1 MQTLLMHMYVY
12 CLCLYV
18 YVYIYIHILLCI
30 LYVCIY
36 IYVHMYM
43 YVYAFLCKFIHTYVC
58 ICVYIYKC
66 MCIRVWTYVL
76 CIFVIRDKWD
86 WPLQLVNPRSKR
98 YCIFMLVHLSAVNSF
113 AFFEYRRLSTSG
125 QTAACKKRWKP
136 PWRHTSKDQQ
146 RWLRF
151 IVFSVETVR
160 LSTDSTNSTQ
170 IDQLPKCSGRVLYYI
185 LPSIFRFQN
194 KACESDHNHH
204 TFNIQHL
211 CMLRLSG
218 ST

>member
-1 MQTLLMHMYVY
+1 MSSNGMQTLLMHMYVY
-12 CLCLYV
+12 CLCLCLCIYLYTYIIV
-18 YVYIYIHILLCI
+18 YIVYIYICTCVH
-30 LYVCIY
+30 VCICVSVS
-36 IYVHMYM
+36 IY
-43 YVYAFLCKFIHTYVC
+43 TYVC

-151 IVFSVETVR
+151 IVF
-160 LSTDSTNSTQ
+160 NW
-170 IDQLPKCSGRVLYYI
+170 
-185 LPSIFRFQN
+185 N
-194 KACESDHNHH
+194 CEA
-204 TFNIQHL
+204 
-211 CMLRLSG
+211 
-218 ST
+218 